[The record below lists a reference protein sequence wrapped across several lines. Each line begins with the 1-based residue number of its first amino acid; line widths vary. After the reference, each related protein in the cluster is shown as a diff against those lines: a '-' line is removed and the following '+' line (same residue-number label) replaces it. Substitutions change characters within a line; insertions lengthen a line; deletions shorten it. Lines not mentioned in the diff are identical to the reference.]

1 MKAAQFSNSGEGNS
15 SAKLIKNLL
24 IISIIADVA
33 ALAASAFAGFG
44 WAYII
49 PIGSLLLLA
58 VVSYVFLTR
67 GNLIPAQVILP
78 SSLFVVITY
87 IIAFPPGYGLHDIN
101 LLAYAVVISLA
112 SLTLGQ
118 RGAFAFTFLIILAVM
133 GIGFAEIRGIIVSPT
148 SSLTLPISPVAISIV
163 VLAIAFIQRAL
174 INLLSESGERA
185 QISEKEVIERN
196 QKLQEFSSNLENLV
210 QARTTELDI
219 ANRVNEHRAHMFQA
233 IAQVTRAI
241 ISTQNLQDLLP
252 QITQVISQQFDFYH
266 VGIFLLDSNNE
277 FAVLSATNSKG
288 GQKMLDRGHKLRV
301 GQIGIVGT
309 VAENGKPRIA
319 FDVGMDANFFNNPDL
334 PETRS
339 EMALPLFSSRQ
350 QLIGVLDVQS
360 VEVNAFS
367 QDDIQILTTLTDQVS
382 VAITNARLYEETQK
396 ALLESDLL
404 YRRNIQT
411 GWAKFTRAQ
420 KLSGIRK
427 QGVKAN
433 LLFEPVELP
442 GSQEVTQSGD
452 IFQKKADQDDQN
464 THMTIPMKLRGEVV
478 GLLNIKTDGDRE
490 WSPDEMDIINAI
502 MERAAL
508 SIDNARLL
516 AESRKIAEK
525 ERVIGEISSKV
536 SSFTNRDNI
545 LQAAAAEIGRVM
557 PGAEVIIQLQKKN
570 DQDR

>member
-1 MKAAQFSNSGEGNS
+1 MRAAQFSNSGEGNS

-118 RGAFAFTFLIILAVM
+118 RGAFVFTFLIILAVM
-133 GIGFAEIRGIIVSPT
+133 GIGFAEIRGMIVSPT

-174 INLLSESGERA
+174 INLLSESGQRA

-196 QKLQEFSSNLENLV
+196 QELQEFSSNLENLV

-452 IFQKKADQDDQN
+452 IFQKKADQEDQN

-525 ERVIGEISSKV
+525 NVLSARFHPK
-536 SSFTNRDNI
+536 
-545 LQAAAAEIGRVM
+545 
-557 PGAEVIIQLQKKN
+557 
-570 DQDR
+570 

>member
-1 MKAAQFSNSGEGNS
+1 MRAAQFSNSGEGNS

-148 SSLTLPISPVAISIV
+148 SSLTLPVSPVAISIV

-442 GSQEVTQSGD
+442 GSQEVTHSGD

>member
-1 MKAAQFSNSGEGNS
+1 MRAAQFSNSGEGNS

-67 GNLIPAQVILP
+67 GNLVPAQVILP

-442 GSQEVTQSGD
+442 GSQEVTHSGD

>member
-1 MKAAQFSNSGEGNS
+1 MRAAQFSNSGEGNS

-442 GSQEVTQSGD
+442 GSQEVTHSGD

>member
-1 MKAAQFSNSGEGNS
+1 MRAAQFSNSGEGNS

-442 GSQEVTQSGD
+442 GSQEVTHSGD

-464 THMTIPMKLRGEVV
+464 THMTIPMKLHGEVV

-545 LQAAAAEIGRVM
+545 LQAAAAEIGRAM

>member
-1 MKAAQFSNSGEGNS
+1 MRAAQFSNSGEGNS

-339 EMALPLFSSRQ
+339 EMALPLFSGRQ

-452 IFQKKADQDDQN
+452 IFQKKADQEDQN

-545 LQAAAAEIGRVM
+545 LQAAAAEIGRAM

>member
-1 MKAAQFSNSGEGNS
+1 MRAAQFSNSGEGNS

-67 GNLIPAQVILP
+67 GNLVPAQVLLP

-442 GSQEVTQSGD
+442 GSQEVTHSGD